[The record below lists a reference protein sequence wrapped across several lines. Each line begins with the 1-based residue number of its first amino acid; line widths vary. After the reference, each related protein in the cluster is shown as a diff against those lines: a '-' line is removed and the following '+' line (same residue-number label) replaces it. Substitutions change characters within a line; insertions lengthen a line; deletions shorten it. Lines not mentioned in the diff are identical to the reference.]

1 MKKNTVKSSILKF
14 LVSPFSFLYFSKNH
28 PLMRRRRNIRTANR
42 GFLMGIAALAIM
54 VMLIVGLFLY
64 WCMPVPVQ

>member
-1 MKKNTVKSSILKF
+1 
-14 LVSPFSFLYFSKNH
+14 
-28 PLMRRRRNIRTANR
+28 MRRRRNIRTANR

>member
-1 MKKNTVKSSILKF
+1 M
-14 LVSPFSFLYFSKNH
+14 
-28 PLMRRRRNIRTANR
+28 RRRNIRTANR